1 MISAFFCGV
10 GGGMMAH
17 YYTYMVPNT
26 FGAVMSTNLL
36 TAVVLGGVVSVS
48 GPVVATTIL
57 TATPEVLRFL
67 SNWRLAIY
75 GLVLILMMRFKPD
88 GLMGFKEFSLQP
100 LRNAVQR
107 VQVALKKR
115 GK

>member
-1 MISAFFCGV
+1 
-10 GGGMMAH
+10 MAH

-26 FGAVMSTNLL
+26 FGSVMSTNLL
-36 TAVVLGGVVSVS
+36 TSVVLGGVASVS
-48 GPVVATTIL
+48 GPVMATTIL
-57 TATPEVLRFL
+57 TAMPEVLRFL

-100 LRNAVQR
+100 LRNVAKR
-107 VQVALKKR
+107 VKAILEKR
-115 GK
+115 G